1 MIGVV
6 YLGNNPETQERL
18 KYIPGRL
25 VQYTTNYKDAASV
38 CAPHVRNEHFILF
51 YEQNVQAE
59 DITAITYLKKK
70 CKNIYV
76 ILLTHQLTLDD
87 RKMYQKCGI
96 NDTIDSHASITE
108 LNKKIQFIADREGM
122 LFDDAPSRHRILRF
136 KIPLWK
142 RLFDIFFSAL
152 AIIIL
157 SPVFILTAIAIRLE
171 IRGPIIFKSKRVGT
185 NYTIFNFLKFRS
197 MYADAEQRLK
207 EVAKEAGNQ
216 YAEKNEGGDKDH
228 QSVITAPL
236 GEEAEMMMKSMGMES
251 DMMISDEEVMLVGDD
266 FVVAESDF
274 NKEKKEEND
283 SAFVKIENDPRI
295 TKVGRFIRK
304 YSIDELPQL
313 FNILKG
319 DMSIVGNRPLPL
331 YEAERLTVDSS
342 IDRFMAP
349 AGLTGLW
356 QVEDR
361 GKGGNMS
368 AEERKQLDITYG
380 QTYNFMLDM
389 KIIFRTL
396 TAFVQKENV

>member
-6 YLGNNPETQERL
+6 YLGKNPETEERL

-25 VQYTTNYKDAASV
+25 VQYATNYKEAASV

-70 CKNIYV
+70 CKNIYI
-76 ILLTHQLTLDD
+76 ILLTHELTLDD
-87 RKMYQKCGI
+87 RKLYQKCGI
-96 NDTIDSHASITE
+96 NDTISASASITE
-108 LNKKIQFIADREGM
+108 LNKKIQFISDREGM
-122 LFDDAPSRHRILRF
+122 MFDDAPSRHRILRF

-157 SPVFILTAIAIRLE
+157 SPVFIITAIAIRLE
-171 IRGPIIFKSKRVGT
+171 SKGPIIFKSKRVGT

-216 YAEKNEGGDKDH
+216 YAEKEEEKDH

-236 GEEAEMMMKSMGMES
+236 GDDAEMMMMEMGMES

-274 NKEKKEEND
+274 NKEKAEENE

-295 TKVGRFIRK
+295 TKVGKFIRK

-331 YEAERLTVDSS
+331 YEAEKLTVDSS

-356 QVEDR
+356 QVEER

-380 QTYNFMLDM
+380 QTYNFALDM

-396 TAFVQKENV
+396 SAFIQKDNV

>member
-6 YLGNNPETQERL
+6 YLGNNPESQERL

-25 VQYTTNYKDAASV
+25 VQYTTNYKEAASV
-38 CAPHVRNEHFILF
+38 CAPHVRNEHFIVF
-51 YEQNVQAE
+51 YEQNVQTE
-59 DITAITYLKKK
+59 DITAITYIKKK
-70 CKNIYV
+70 CKNVYI

-96 NDTIDSHASITE
+96 NDTIDAKASITD
-108 LNKKIQFIADREGM
+108 LNKKITFIADREGM

-142 RLFDIFFSAL
+142 RLFDIFFSLL

-157 SPVFILTAIAIRLE
+157 SPVFIITAIAIRLE
-171 IRGPIIFKSKRVGT
+171 SKGPIIFKSKRVGT

-216 YAEKNEGGDKDH
+216 YAEKEEEEKEH
-228 QSVITAPL
+228 QSTITAPL
-236 GEEAEMMMKSMGMES
+236 GDEAEMMMMDMGMES
-251 DMMISDEEVMLVGDD
+251 DMMISDDEVMLVGDD

-274 NKEKKEEND
+274 NKEKEEDNNN
-283 SAFVKIENDPRI
+283 AFVKIENDPRV
-295 TKVGRFIRK
+295 TKVGKFIRK

-331 YEAERLTVDSS
+331 YEAEKLTVDSS

-356 QVEDR
+356 QVEER
-361 GKGGNMS
+361 GKGGMMS
-368 AEERKQLDITYG
+368 AEERTQLDITYG
-380 QTYNFMLDM
+380 QTYNFALDM

-396 TAFVQKENV
+396 TAFIQKDNV